1 MGYLLLSHLRK
12 PVVIV
17 QFSTVQLLSRVELFA
32 TPWTAARLASL
43 SITNS
48 QSLFKLI
55 MSIELT
61 VWQLRA
67 RFAAGLRVG
76 HD

>member
-1 MGYLLLSHLRK
+1 MLF
-12 PVVIV
+12 PED
-17 QFSTVQLLSRVELFA
+17 QACNCFSFPLCFVQLLSHVCLFV

-43 SITNS
+43 SIINS